1 MKYYVY
7 CRKSTEGDEKQAL
20 SLQAQ
25 VRELNEYC
33 ARNNLQKVDVIQE
46 DKSART
52 PGKRLRFL
60 EMLENIKQGYANGI
74 VVWHTSRLSRN
85 PQESGVIMQM
95 LTDGV
100 IKEIRTPERIIDGS
114 NSNDILLG
122 VEFGANSQYSKDLS
136 LNTKRGIREKIIIG
150 QYPSFA
156 PAFYLNY
163 GLSKKS
169 KNIKPDPET
178 SQHYIKFVD
187 EVIARKLNTV
197 KATELL
203 RSWGVTNRFGRN
215 FSKNAVYNFLRNP
228 VYYGLIRYKDY
239 PENRGTFEALISKD
253 RWEELQD
260 VLNDMSKPV
269 QIKRE
274 YAFTRLI
281 KCGKC
286 GLTITGTTKEKKTGT
301 YRYYGCTKRHGN
313 CGNPPIKESELD
325 FQLAN
330 AVKQIRLSPT
340 TVSKLKIRTLELLDD
355 EFKREKDRRY
365 EVSTKINELSL
376 RLDKLLTMRLEGE
389 INKGE
394 YLENKNIINEEI
406 NYQKN
411 LMKDVRYNREEV
423 RNKLELFFENVF
435 DLQSVFNNGT
445 YEEKHH
451 LIQTLVE
458 DLVLD
463 DKKLGWNF
471 RKPYDSLIE
480 VDSDLKNFNWGRLW
494 KEIRTALMAHY
505 LGLSPKTI

>member
-25 VRELNEYC
+25 LRELNEYC
-33 ARNNLQKVDVIQE
+33 AKNKLAIVSVLE
-46 DKSART
+46 EEKSART
-52 PGKRLRFL
+52 PGKRPLFL
-60 EMLENIKQGYANGI
+60 EMLERIKQGDAEGI

-100 IKEIRTPERIIDGS
+100 IKEIRTPQMIIDGS
-114 NSNDILLG
+114 SSNDILLG
-122 VEFGANSQYSKDLS
+122 VEFGTNSQYSKDLS
-136 LNTKRGIREKIIIG
+136 YNTKRGIREKIIIG

-163 GLSKKS
+163 GLSKKN

-178 SQHYIKFVD
+178 SQYYIKLID
-187 EVIARKLNTV
+187 EIIARKLNTV
-197 KATELL
+197 KATALL

-239 PENRGTFEALISKD
+239 PENLGTFKPLIAKD

-260 VLNDMSKPV
+260 VLGDMSKPV
-269 QIKRE
+269 QLKRE

-286 GLTITGTTKEKKTGT
+286 GLSITGTTKEKKTGI
-301 YRYYGCTKRHGN
+301 YRYYACTKRHGN
-313 CGNPPIKESELD
+313 CGNPPIKESDLD
-325 FQLAN
+325 LQLAN
-330 AVKQIRLSPT
+330 ALKQIRLTPES
-340 TVSKLKIRTLELLDD
+340 VNKLKIRTLELLDD
-355 EFKREKDRRY
+355 EFKREKVKRH
-365 EVSTKINELSL
+365 EVSTQINELSL

-394 YLENKNIINEEI
+394 YLESKSKINDEI

-411 LMKDVRYNREEV
+411 LMKDVRYNRDEV
-423 RNKLELFFENVF
+423 RNQLELFFENIF
-435 DLQSVFNNGT
+435 NLEKVFNNGT
-445 YEEKHH
+445 YEEKHL

-480 VDSDLKNFNWGRLW
+480 VDSDLKNFNWGQWLDAFW
-494 KEIRTALMAHY
+494 NFINPNHSISFT
-505 LGLSPKTI
+505 T